1 MELPTSLNYTGSKA
15 VIKYKRYN
23 VRTTSTNSG
32 GAGSTFRFVL
42 PNGLLNL
49 SSFELCFDLK
59 ITGLDD
65 NQATID
71 ALNAQLAAL
80 QAQLSTLQTQLAALT
95 AGTAEHTAKQAE
107 ITAKQAQITAKQAEI
122 DDADDRENYSNV
134 KMPFGHKLIREIKV
148 MVNNQQVNAK
158 CGDYDLLYTALFKA
172 TASNAYARN
181 KQYEHAQ
188 EMIANTDD
196 FGVINPDAVNEGDTS
211 KSASYVVSDFLGIFR
226 SGDKS
231 IIDCSL
237 WGQVELEFTI
247 NDKYC
252 LAQYAKG
259 TGSVGDIKFELSN
272 VEGYIEKVVEIN
284 PVYNK
289 LVDMMLSSRKEPLL
303 FCYQNFVSQISS
315 TKSARLQIRSQCID
329 AVVCFPLS
337 PNYLN
342 TTATFNPDTRINAP
356 RYQFNSGRTIS
367 RFDTSRTKNCSL
379 QMTINGDKYPDVPI
393 NNALHV
399 ASITTKALFNGSMYS
414 QGILFDGLFDD
425 RNDFLRENFIWF
437 QSLCGG
443 EEGYVSKIM
452 TGYDTRGR
460 SAEIL
465 VDHDC
470 IVSGGSLFVGA
481 LTTSCLSLD
490 PVSKEM
496 VVIE

>member
-1 MELPTSLNYTGSKA
+1 MELPTSLNYTASKS
-15 VIKYKRYN
+15 VIKYKRFN

-32 GAGSTFRFVL
+32 GANSTFRFVL

-71 ALNAQLAAL
+71 TLQAELQTLQTELAAL
-80 QAQLSTLQTQLAALT
+80 QDGSEA
-95 AGTAEHTAKQAE
+95 HTAKEAE
-107 ITAKQAQITAKQAEI
+107 ITAKQNEI
-122 DDADDRENYSNV
+122 DDADNREDYSNV

-172 TASNAYARN
+172 TASSAYARN

-188 EMIANTDD
+188 EMILNSDD

-237 WGQVELEFTI
+237 WGQVELEFII

-259 TGSVGDIKFELSN
+259 SGSVANIKFELSN

-329 AVVCFPLS
+329 GVICFPLS

-342 TTATFNPDTRINAP
+342 TTATFNPGNRINAP
-356 RYQFNSGRTIS
+356 RYQFNSGRNIN
-367 RFDTSRTKNCSL
+367 RFNTLTTKNCSL

-399 ASITTKALFNGSMYS
+399 ASVTNQALFNGSMYS

-425 RNDFLRENFIWF
+425 RNDFLKENFIWF

-443 EEGYVSKIM
+443 VEGYVNKIM
-452 TGYDTRGR
+452 TGYDTRGI
-460 SAEIL
+460 SAEIII
-465 VDHDC
+465 DHDC
-470 IVSGGSLFVGA
+470 IVDGGSLFVGA

-490 PVSKEM
+490 PVSKQM
-496 VVIE
+496 TVIE